1 MRMTNEEF
9 QAEVF
14 RRSQVYMQQK
24 RSRRTHMFRA
34 AAAFAACFVLVAGGL
49 VIRNLHSNNF
59 TASNMFSAD
68 NAVSC
73 AESSLKEDCAAEAS
87 EEYTL
92 EAEQA
97 AEAPEQYLNQANTS
111 DGKRK
116 DSKGADQSDVADA
129 NSEIAEENS
138 EEEAESEDASSG
150 SSEDS
155 SSDTDEMLSAAEYLD
170 ALGIRQPPETLWGYS
185 LEWDPDARYLLHE
198 RNAFLYPDEQRRV
211 MLTVYLLPIPEHA
224 PDDGEIYIY
233 HSEEGQTADFI
244 VGNAQVT
251 LIGNGMEAGDIMTL
265 KDIAQEL
272 KSSLEK

>member
-1 MRMTNEEF
+1 MYGNDHDKLRYVVPWCKLYRTDLFSDIQYPEGKIFEDIYTTHHLIF
-9 QAEVF
+9 V
-14 RRSQVYMQQK
+14 S
-24 RSRRTHMFRA
+24 SR
-34 AAAFAACFVLVAGGL
+34 
-49 VIRNLHSNNF
+49 I
-59 TASNMFSAD
+59 
-68 NAVSC
+68 AV
-73 AESSLKEDCAAEAS
+73 
-87 EEYTL
+87 
-92 EAEQA
+92 
-97 AEAPEQYLNQANTS
+97 LNQ
-111 DGKRK
+111 KLWYYY
-116 DSKGADQSDVADA
+116 QH
-129 NSEIAEENS
+129 
-138 EEEAESEDASSG
+138 
-150 SSEDS
+150 DS
-155 SSDTDEMLSAAEYLD
+155 SIMNQPFHIGKLDYLD
-170 ALGIRQPPETLWGYS
+170 ALGIRQPPEILWGYS

>member
-24 RSRRTHMFRA
+24 HSRRTHMFRA

-59 TASNMFSAD
+59 EMSNMFSAD

-73 AESSLKEDCAAEAS
+73 EESSLKEDCAAEAS
-87 EEYTL
+87 EEYAE

-97 AEAPEQYLNQANTS
+97 AEAPEQYLNQADTS
-111 DGKRK
+111 NGKRK
-116 DSKGADQSDVADA
+116 DSKGANQSDVADA
-129 NSEIAEENS
+129 NAEIAEENS
-138 EEEAESEDASSG
+138 EEEAESADASSG
-150 SSEDS
+150 TE
-155 SSDTDEMLSAAEYLD
+155 EMLSAADYLD

-211 MLTVYLLPIPEHA
+211 MLTVYLLPVPEHA